1 MGRCLVLSE
10 LRDHTYMWSYYC
22 TSFRSIPSGS
32 GVRSKTTKK
41 KRSIQLDGRAKWP
54 AMARVGRS
62 RLMMMGVLA
71 RSAFASTTCCS
82 LPLGRGVFLFILRL
96 TFGHARGAP
105 PAYQRAGGRSIQ
117 AAGVLP
123 RRRSKQLRVRVWA
136 CARRR
141 AGSPSPR
148 QQAAGD
154 GDQ

>member
-1 MGRCLVLSE
+1 
-10 LRDHTYMWSYYC
+10 
-22 TSFRSIPSGS
+22 
-32 GVRSKTTKK
+32 
-41 KRSIQLDGRAKWP
+41 LDGRAKWP

-141 AGSPSPR
+141 PGRRPRAIR
-148 QQAAGD
+148 QQAMVISSLRHRLTGYSRTAVRAAAD
-154 GDQ
+154 GCRDRPSRPVSSPRRRDTLTAV